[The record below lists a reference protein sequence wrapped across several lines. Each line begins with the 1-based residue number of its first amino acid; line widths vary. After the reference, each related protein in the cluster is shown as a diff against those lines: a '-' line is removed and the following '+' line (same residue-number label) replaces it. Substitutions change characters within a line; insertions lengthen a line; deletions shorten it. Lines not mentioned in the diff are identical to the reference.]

1 MNLSH
6 KYFCQLL
13 LLRTNGTRE
22 AQHEVAVMKWQ
33 NPDDYEEDEMCISKN
48 R

>member
-6 KYFCQLL
+6 KYSCQLL

-22 AQHEVAVMKWQ
+22 AQHEVAVMKWR
-33 NPDDYEEDEMCISKN
+33 NPDDYEDNEM
-48 R
+48 